1 MTRLGRRPLG
11 EKLVERVEGSS
22 LAKRRLATIL
32 ETLSGKTPVDQ
43 ACQRLGIRS
52 TMFFKL
58 RGAWLQGAACL
69 LEPRPLGR
77 PPRQDPADPRIA
89 ELEAEVQR
97 LQVELRASRVRE
109 ELARVLPRRR
119 AKKKRL

>member
-1 MTRLGRRPLG
+1 MTRRGRRPLG
-11 EKLVERVEGSS
+11 EKLVERVEGSP

-32 ETLSGKTPVDQ
+32 ETLSGKTPIDQ

-52 TMFFKL
+52 TMFFKV
-58 RGAWLQGAACL
+58 RGAWLQRAASL

-77 PPRQDPADPRIA
+77 PPRQETADPRIA
-89 ELEAEVQR
+89 ELEAEVRQ
-97 LQVELRASRVRE
+97 LQVELKASRVRE
-109 ELARVLPRRR
+109 ELGHALPRRR